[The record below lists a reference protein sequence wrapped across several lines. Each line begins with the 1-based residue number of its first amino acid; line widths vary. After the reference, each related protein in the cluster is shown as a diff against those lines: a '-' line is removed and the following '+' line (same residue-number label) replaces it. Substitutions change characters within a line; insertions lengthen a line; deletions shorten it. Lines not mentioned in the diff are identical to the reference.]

1 MSVLT
6 MVWIH
11 VYSKRKNKL
20 AQVQQLTNEVYGAKK
35 PRMSWT
41 SVIQEKFAESVL
53 ELGGIDSMN
62 LFHNLGN
69 TNLLFSHSSNLGVI
83 WYQCLNNDFQ
93 YLNNKNISD
102 TYLYNTQICI
112 FTVLKTE

>member
-1 MSVLT
+1 MKAIPTSVLT

-41 SVIQEKFAESVL
+41 SVIQEKFVESVQ

-62 LFHNLGN
+62 LFHNL
-69 TNLLFSHSSNLGVI
+69 
-83 WYQCLNNDFQ
+83 CC
-93 YLNNKNISD
+93 SD
-102 TYLYNTQICI
+102 TLVI
-112 FTVLKTE
+112 